1 LPSTISAPPLDDI
14 AGHAASVDRD
24 GVFPTASID
33 ALRDAGLLGLSVPE
47 RFGGMQATPAD
58 MVEVVAPVAGACA
71 STGMIYV
78 MHVVAAATM
87 ATALDGDEGPVA
99 DALREMAAGRHLSTL
114 AYSERGSRG
123 HFWAQISRATL
134 DGDEVVLDAEKSW
147 ATSAGHVD
155 SYLVATGAVQG
166 VGPTDTELYLVP
178 ADATGVEIPRHFDGL
193 GLRGNASAPLSLAG
207 VRVDTDC
214 RLGEPGSGFGTML
227 SATLPWFV
235 LGSAACSIGIATA
248 ALDAATAHASA
259 SRLEHLGMTLAEL
272 PTIRARLAEAHIR
285 LAQARAYV
293 REVAVAVSEGAPEAQ
308 LGVLTVK
315 AAAAEAAADV
325 CDSCLRV
332 GGGAAYS
339 KHGPLERHL
348 RDARAASV
356 MAPTTDLLLDFTGKA
371 ITGQEVF

>member
-1 LPSTISAPPLDDI
+1 MPATIAAPPLD
-14 AGHAASVDRD
+14 ALSNHAATVDRQ
-24 GVFPTASID
+24 GAFPTDAVD
-33 ALRDAGLLGLSVPE
+33 ALRDAGLLGLSVPD
-47 RFGGMQATPAD
+47 RFGGAQATPAD
-58 MVEVVAPVAGACA
+58 MVDVVSQVAGACA
-71 STGMIYV
+71 STGMVYV

-87 ATALDGDEGPVA
+87 AAALDGDDGPVA
-99 DALREMAAGRHLSTL
+99 DALREMAAGRHLTTL

-134 DGDEVVLDAEKSW
+134 DGDDVVLDAEKSW

-155 SYLVATGAVQG
+155 SYLVATGAVHG
-166 VGPTDTELYLVP
+166 AGPTDTELYLVP
-178 ADATGVEIPRHFDGL
+178 ADAPGLEIPRRFDGL

-207 VRVDTDC
+207 VRVREDR
-214 RLGEPGSGFGTML
+214 RLGEPGSGFDLML

-235 LGSAACSIGIATA
+235 LGSAACSVGIATA

-259 SRLEHLGMTLAEL
+259 SRLEHLGTTLAEL
-272 PTIRARLAEAHIR
+272 PTVRARLAEAYIR

-293 REVAVAVSEGAPEAQ
+293 REVAAAVTAGAPEAQ

-325 CDSCLRV
+325 CDLCLRV